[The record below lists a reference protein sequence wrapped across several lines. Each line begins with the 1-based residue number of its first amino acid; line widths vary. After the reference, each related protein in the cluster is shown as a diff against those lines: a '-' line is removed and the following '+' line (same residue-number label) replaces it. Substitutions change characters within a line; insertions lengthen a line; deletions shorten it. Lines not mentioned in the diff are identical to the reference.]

1 MNKLEIGKEIE
12 DNIKGM
18 GYKNADNSLNEEGK
32 ILKNI
37 YLNEFSLDTNLIQ
50 NIKYEKQL
58 IEIYKNRIENE
69 KNNINFQKDKITTL
83 ISTVSFTKINDN
95 ILDELPIQ
103 KTIRI

>member
-37 YLNEFSLDTNLIQ
+37 YLNFYCLLFI
-50 NIKYEKQL
+50 
-58 IEIYKNRIENE
+58 
-69 KNNINFQKDKITTL
+69 
-83 ISTVSFTKINDN
+83 
-95 ILDELPIQ
+95 
-103 KTIRI
+103 